1 MAFSECRRSI
11 EYNKMSTLFFNYP
24 YTASATQTTTLT
36 VSGEQQDAA
45 PVADVD
51 EVVVVNVTA
60 AELNALMTV
69 GAQGT
74 TGVGYPSV
82 TLDWAPLVSADP
94 LWVKFTEVKGEG
106 VAPVD
111 FADHDSNQVPTL
123 QKVFAAEPFTFDT
136 NASDPL
142 LTIPPEAI
150 KKVDYSGPIELKRGA
165 GTVLSASVMAGAEG
179 ILGAAITAPSD
190 ESLSDSQHQAVR
202 GLFLQALAAGKYKQ
216 SPAKA
221 PDGSDLPEGASPGFH
236 FEQNDMIKVYTVLTL
251 TKTRKF
257 VPATDD
263 ATVTGTAGMKFKV
276 DGSDV
281 IVDGGVEDQVASDP
295 KTWTVE
301 WQFKIIA

>member
-1 MAFSECRRSI
+1 
-11 EYNKMSTLFFNYP
+11 MSTLYFNYL
-24 YTASATQTTTLT
+24 YTGNAFQTTTLT

-45 PVADVD
+45 PPGLGDVD
-51 EVVVVNVTA
+51 EVVVANVTA

-94 LWVKFTEVKGEG
+94 LWAKFMEVKEAG
-106 VAPVD
+106 VTPVD
-111 FADHDSNQVPTL
+111 FADHNGNQVPTL
-123 QKVFAAEPFTFDT
+123 QKVFAAEPFTFET

-150 KKVDYSGPIELKRGA
+150 KNVDYSGPIELRRSE
-165 GTVLSASVMAGAEG
+165 GTVLSPSVMAGAGG

-190 ESLSDSQHQAVR
+190 ESLSDSQQAAVR
-202 GLFLQALAAGKYKQ
+202 GLFLQAMAAGKYKQ

-221 PDGSDLPEGASPGFH
+221 PDGSDLPAGASPGFD
-236 FEQNDMIKVYTVLTL
+236 FVLGDMIKVYTVLTL
-251 TKTRKF
+251 SKTRKF
-257 VPATDD
+257 IPATDD
-263 ATVTGTAGMKFKV
+263 ATVEGSAGMKFKV
-276 DGSDV
+276 DGSEV

-301 WQFKIIA
+301 WQLKIIV